1 MLKIQTRK
9 FGELEIDDTKILDM
23 PDGLPGFDGYKRFV
37 LLEDTKARPF
47 CWFQSVDASDLA
59 LVVMDPY
66 IFKPDYKLDLIGIMA
81 LKDWQNVSEK
91 ELSVFVV
98 INVFETRKGKKIT
111 ANLLGPL
118 VINTKKNEVVQV
130 VFQDSEY
137 SHQYL
142 VLDPEK

>member
-1 MLKIQTRK
+1 MKIQTRK
-9 FGELEIDDTKILDM
+9 FGELEIDDTNILDM
-23 PDGLPGFDGYKRFV
+23 PDGLPGFEEYKRFV
-37 LLEDTKARPF
+37 LLEDTIARPF
-47 CWFQSVDASDLA
+47 CWFQSVDVSDLA

-66 IFKPDYKLDLIGIMA
+66 IFKPDYKLDLIEVIT
-81 LKDWQNVSEK
+81 LKGWKNVSEK
-91 ELSVFVV
+91 DLSVFVV
-98 INVFETRKGKKIT
+98 INVFETGKGKKIT

-118 VINTKKNEVVQV
+118 VINTKKNEVVQL